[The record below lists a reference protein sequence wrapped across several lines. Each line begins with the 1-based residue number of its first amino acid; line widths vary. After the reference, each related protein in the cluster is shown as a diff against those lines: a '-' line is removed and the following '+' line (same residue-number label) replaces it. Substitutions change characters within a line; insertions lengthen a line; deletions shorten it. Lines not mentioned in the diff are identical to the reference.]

1 MLRLA
6 APLVMKWPVCWCDD
20 HADSMPC
27 SLPVIHCVS
36 WPVGVDDVARS
47 RSRPGAPGS
56 LSERVLSRTMMSSKL
71 FQKKVAFFGTKYEFN
86 RNSVITGIIKI
97 LLKVGERCNR
107 HHTTHTHTPIDAC
120 SATALLHARM
130 LSQQSF
136 TECVRLCTFS
146 KHGYQQIQVDVEY
159 LRVTLA
165 KFVHERRYAEQ
176 KFHQHLR
183 RPLAHQRHM
192 LCSLLDSLLDEVVI
206 STEYRCK
213 DPSALDKQAIQT
225 LLASVQ

>member
-107 HHTTHTHTPIDAC
+107 HHTTHTHTHRLMHALQQLSYMRVCYLNSRLPSVCGFAHLANT
-120 SATALLHARM
+120 ATN
-130 LSQQSF
+130 
-136 TECVRLCTFS
+136 
-146 KHGYQQIQVDVEY
+146 
-159 LRVTLA
+159 
-165 KFVHERRYAEQ
+165 KFKWMWNICA
-176 KFHQHLR
+176 
-183 RPLAHQRHM
+183 
-192 LCSLLDSLLDEVVI
+192 
-206 STEYRCK
+206 
-213 DPSALDKQAIQT
+213 
-225 LLASVQ
+225 